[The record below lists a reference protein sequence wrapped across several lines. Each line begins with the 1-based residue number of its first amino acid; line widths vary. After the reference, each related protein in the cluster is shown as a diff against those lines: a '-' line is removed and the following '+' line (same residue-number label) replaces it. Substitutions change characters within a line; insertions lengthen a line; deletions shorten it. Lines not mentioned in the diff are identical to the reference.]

1 MWPLMW
7 LLANHQGI
15 LRVGIQSSFCI
26 LKKIGR
32 GSVTFGKIL
41 KLQYF
46 ISKKIAAFDATENF

>member
-1 MWPLMW
+1 MW

-15 LRVGIQSSFCI
+15 LRVGLQSSFCI

-41 KLQYF
+41 KLQYS